1 MFRITDV
8 PADHDDE
15 PRVTALAT
23 QRLGE
28 ATIQWLNGTLSFPFG
43 ASYLYDGDTFL
54 GSVTTTFD
62 DGEEITVIKLSRR
75 AHKALSRELETVT
88 GLKNQSGI
96 VTLKT
101 K

>member
-15 PRVTALAT
+15 PRVTALAS

-28 ATIQWLNGTLSFPFG
+28 ATIQWLNGTLGFPFG

-54 GSVTTTFD
+54 GSVTTEYD
-62 DGEEITVIKLSRR
+62 DGEEITVVKLSRP
-75 AHKALSRELETVT
+75 AHKALSKTLEEVT
-88 GLKNQSGI
+88 GLNQSGI
-96 VTLKT
+96 VSLKL